1 MYLGDGPDS
10 KRVTGAEVT
19 AEWSDDG
26 LTVKITVDGGGEP
39 LSVEGFDV
47 AVNLGTRGRNEYLGL
62 PRWGTQRLEVSA
74 SHNRGWPPRINSAAS
89 AALTVSIAS
98 NRT

>member
-47 AVNLGTRGRNEYLGL
+47 AVNWEHEDGTNIWDYLDGV
-62 PRWGTQRLEVSA
+62 PNG
-74 SHNRGWPPRINSAAS
+74 
-89 AALTVSIAS
+89 
-98 NRT
+98 